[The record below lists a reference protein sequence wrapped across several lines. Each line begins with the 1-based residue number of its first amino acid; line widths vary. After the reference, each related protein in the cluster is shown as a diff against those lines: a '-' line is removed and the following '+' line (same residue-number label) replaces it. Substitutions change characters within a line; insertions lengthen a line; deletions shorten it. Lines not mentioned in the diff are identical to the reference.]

1 MSSLT
6 RKFAVGLAFTMVFA
20 AGAVQADDET
30 KAEKRAEID
39 QMAETALDELFAE
52 HPQARQLYEEA
63 AGYAAF
69 SSTEV
74 SAGIKAGGGKGVAV
88 DKETNERTYMN
99 MKTGGV
105 SLGLGGQQYQL
116 VMLFET
122 DQQFDQFVNGQWQGD
137 LGASAVAG
145 ESAAG
150 VGMNFRDG
158 VAVFPISEKGL
169 LLEADLTGTKFSVDE
184 KLNREM
190 GAARTSDDPA
200 FDDPGRDETVP
211 VMEEDHIDLD
221 EDPSV
226 DQPEQQ

>member
-6 RKFAVGLAFTMVFA
+6 RKFAVGLAFAMVVS
-20 AGAVQADDET
+20 AGAAQADDET

-52 HPQARQLYEEA
+52 QPQARQLYEEA

-74 SAGIKAGGGKGVAV
+74 SAGIKAGGGSGVAV

-105 SLGLGGQQYQL
+105 SLGLGGQRYQL
-116 VMLFET
+116 VMLFEN
-122 DQQFDQFVNGQWQGD
+122 DEDLNEFINEQWQGD

-145 ESAAG
+145 EASAAG
-150 VGMNFRDG
+150 AMNFRDG
-158 VAVFPISEKGL
+158 VVAFPISEKGL
-169 LLEADLTGTKFSVDE
+169 LLEADLTGTKFTVDE
-184 KLNREM
+184 DLNR
-190 GAARTSDDPA
+190 GARATRTDA
-200 FDDPGRDETVP
+200 ERDETLP
-211 VMEEDHIDLD
+211 IMEEDHIDKD
-221 EDPSV
+221 EDPGV
-226 DQPEQQ
+226 HQPEQQ